1 MNFALALI
9 PAPYRILAI
18 ALLAVALVGFGFVK
32 GVQHESAKADVRQA
46 AQEKAALQAHLAAT
60 QRGLDIM
67 SDALV
72 LEGVKNEQL
81 ALVDRRLNAALGELR
96 KRPDRPA
103 PGAPPRDTAACAGA
117 TGAELAGGDA
127 EFLTRYAADAARL
140 QAAVETCQ
148 ARYESVRQ
156 HLNSVSGK

>member
-1 MNFALALI
+1 MNFVLALI
-9 PAPYRILAI
+9 PAPYRILA
-18 ALLAVALVGFGFVK
+18 LLVLAGVLVAFGFVQ
-32 GVQHESAKADVRQA
+32 GVQYEGDKADLRQA
-46 AQEKAALQAHLAAT
+46 AQEKAAMQAHLAAT
-60 QRGLDIM
+60 QRGLNIM

-81 ALVDRRLNAALGELR
+81 KAIDRRLNTALGELR

-127 EFLTRYAADAARL
+127 EFLAGFAADAARL

-148 ARYESVRQ
+148 ARYESLRTR
-156 HLNSVSGK
+156 LNGK

>member
-9 PAPYRILAI
+9 PAPYRVLALV
-18 ALLAVALVGFGFVK
+18 LLAVALVGFGFVK
-32 GVQHESAKADVRQA
+32 GVQHEGAKADVRQA

-103 PGAPPRDTAACAGA
+103 PGAPPRDTAVAARACAPD
-117 TGAELAGGDA
+117 ELY
-127 EFLTRYAADAARL
+127 RADAAVALQLAGAADRL
-140 QAAVETCQ
+140 RVAYETCFN
-148 ARYESVRQ
+148 RYEQLRSR
-156 HLNSVSGK
+156 LNAKP